1 MSKERPVLSSEP
13 GDKKSLLAGSVT
25 QPPQFGPVQT
35 LRSQDRNP
43 KSLVLV
49 DLPLQAPVPDSSL
62 LESPPQQTPR
72 AQLPVQASPRPHS
85 QPFLLFFTL
94 AAAWAGV
101 EGLDCFKCG
110 SVNGSDPQCSDPFH
124 HNHST
129 TYLAS
134 PCLAGWKGREGAF
147 PATHCVKLSGYFY
160 QTGESMFVRGCTTD
174 SGTLTVDTELGRQS
188 HCGVFLYDDRLVVGC
203 VEACNEFDGCNA
215 SSHVSASPYLLLFLL
230 VLLLLLL
237 FVHLLSV
244 RVGDGADL

>member
-1 MSKERPVLSSEP
+1 MPPFPPFPPSS
-13 GDKKSLLAGSVT
+13 
-25 QPPQFGPVQT
+25 F
-35 LRSQDRNP
+35 
-43 KSLVLV
+43 
-49 DLPLQAPVPDSSL
+49 
-62 LESPPQQTPR
+62 
-72 AQLPVQASPRPHS
+72 PH
-85 QPFLLFFTL
+85 
-94 AAAWAGV
+94 AAGV

-188 HCGVFLYDDRLVVGC
+188 HCGVFLYDDSQVHHLPVAHVAGVEVLVNQEVTVTRRQAGRQSIPSCPQYHIPARLSYCIGEMERDGGRGDKWHIEREWGEMGRSLYIAYIITPKLTPRSRLC
-203 VEACNEFDGCNA
+203 TSLEAVESKYE
-215 SSHVSASPYLLLFLL
+215 YY
-230 VLLLLLL
+230 
-237 FVHLLSV
+237 
-244 RVGDGADL
+244 RKEM

>member
-1 MSKERPVLSSEP
+1 MSEERPVLSSEP
-13 GDKKSLLAGSVT
+13 GDKRTLPASSVT
-25 QPPQFGPVQT
+25 QPPNVGTVQT
-35 LRSQDRNP
+35 PRLQTSNP
-43 KSLVLV
+43 KFLTQG
-49 DLPLQAPVPDSSL
+49 DAPLQAPPPDIPRL
-62 LESPPQQTPR
+62 QPPPQQTPR
-72 AQLPVQASPRPHS
+72 AQLPVQANPSPYS
-85 QPFLLFFTL
+85 QPFLLLFTL
-94 AAAWAGV
+94 ASAWAGV

-124 HNHST
+124 HNYST
-129 TYLAS
+129 AYLAS
-134 PCLAGWKGREGAF
+134 PCLAGWKGREGVF
-147 PATHCVKLSGYFY
+147 PASHCVKLSGYFY
-160 QTGESMFVRGCTTD
+160 QTGETMFVRGCTTD

-215 SSHVSASPYLLLFLL
+215 SSHLSASPYLLLFLL